1 MVYVSIGLLLVGAV
15 TALNLVLILAVIR
28 RLRRH
33 EEERRRLF
41 NPETVES
48 GPPTG
53 EPLPAFTAVATDG
66 ALVASEA
73 LQGREAALTFLSTDC
88 SICVSAA
95 ADLPEFAR
103 LAGLDVAQM
112 VVVIA
117 GDETTAREIAAPL
130 DGVARVVLEEAS
142 GPLSTL
148 YSISGTPTTVLVD
161 QEGNVTYARAGT
173 NPVLDRTPA

>member
-33 EEERRRLF
+33 EEERKRLF
-41 NPETVES
+41 DPETVES

-66 ALVASEA
+66 TRVASDA
-73 LQGREAALTFLSTDC
+73 LLGREAALTFLSTDC

-103 LAGLDVAQM
+103 LAGLDATQM

-117 GDETTAREIAAPL
+117 GEEKKAREIAAPL
-130 DGVARVVLEEAS
+130 DGVAMVVLEEAA
-142 GPLSTL
+142 GPLSTQ
-148 YSISGTPTTVLVD
+148 YAIMGTPTTVLVD
-161 QEGNVTYARAGT
+161 PDGKVTYARAGT